1 MTLLSRK
8 IRPFKLIVRQKN
20 NKQEVPAILNG
31 GFLLPKNNF
40 EIRKD
45 VFLHGKRWIKF

>member
-1 MTLLSRK
+1 MVPTLMSVA
-8 IRPFKLIVRQKN
+8 KLN